1 MKQILTDSDGNIFES
16 FEKISEDDADKLSE
30 LTHCLAVVK
39 VNGDYLFGWNKWRNR
54 YEIFGGCIE
63 NGETARSCIIREC
76 YEELGIDGDF
86 EYLGTMKFLMMPDY
100 FSDKERTEYGCLY
113 GITINGKTLC
123 ELSQQIKDHDEIL
136 NIALYSEIKG
146 KEPIAEIDEALI
158 GFYK

>member
-1 MKQILTDSDGNIFES
+1 MKQILTDSGGNIFES
-16 FEKISEDDADKLSE
+16 FEKISENDADKISE

-63 NGETARSCIIREC
+63 NGETARSCVIREC
-76 YEELGIDGDF
+76 YEELGIDGEF
-86 EYLGTMKFLMMPDY
+86 EYLGTMKFLMIPDY

-123 ELSQQIKDHDEIL
+123 ELSQQIKDRDEIL
-136 NIALYSEIKG
+136 KFALYSEIKE